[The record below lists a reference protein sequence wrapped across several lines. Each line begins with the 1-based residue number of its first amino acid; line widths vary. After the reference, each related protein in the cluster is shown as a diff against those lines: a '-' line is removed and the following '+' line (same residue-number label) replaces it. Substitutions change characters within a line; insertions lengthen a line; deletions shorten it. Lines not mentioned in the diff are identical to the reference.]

1 MERLLEVKAHL
12 HNLSLLVMSPVR
24 AEEAFDYVAGL
35 CLEARTHFLKLAD
48 AHHVVIRALEPLEQ
62 AAVAAGAG
70 EVAQFANAALGREHR
85 RIATGL
91 KFLSEISGELEAEAG
106 AGAVMET
113 MAAWPALGN

>member
-70 EVAQFANAALGREHR
+70 EVAQFANAALGREHA
-85 RIATGL
+85 RIANGL
-91 KFLSEISGELEAEAG
+91 RSEEPRLNSSHPSISY
-106 AGAVMET
+106 AVFC
-113 MAAWPALGN
+113 LKKKI

>member
-48 AHHVVIRALEPLEQ
+48 AHHVVIQIGRAH
-62 AAVAAGAG
+62 V
-70 EVAQFANAALGREHR
+70 
-85 RIATGL
+85 
-91 KFLSEISGELEAEAG
+91 
-106 AGAVMET
+106 
-113 MAAWPALGN
+113 

>member
-70 EVAQFANAALGREHR
+70 EVAQFANAALGRSP
-85 RIATGL
+85 AG
-91 KFLSEISGELEAEAG
+91 GGAEAAG
-106 AGAVMET
+106 AGHGIACG
-113 MAAWPALGN
+113 ALAGADR